1 MTDPDRSD
9 LPGQPTLPAGSGGP
23 GHAGQQRPLRRPS
36 FDPPPELAPALRERL
51 QALMDAGWDHFVRFD
66 AEVRRK
72 RFHPFVP
79 ADYDQV
85 LAALLP
91 LREPGLKFLE
101 WGSGTG
107 VITMIADLLG
117 FEACGIELD
126 EELVAFA
133 TELARETGS
142 GARFA
147 AGSFLPAGYRWR
159 PAHGD
164 GRTGTIGDGPSGYPE
179 LGLPLEAFDVV
190 YGYPWGG
197 EEALMLDLMKKY
209 GNRRARLLIH
219 EGNRIRV
226 YRDGKPIA

>member
-1 MTDPDRSD
+1 MTEPGQPD
-9 LPGQPTLPAGSGGP
+9 LPGHSGQHRLP
-23 GHAGQQRPLRRPS
+23 RRPS
-36 FDPPPELAPALRERL
+36 FDPPAELEPALRARL
-51 QALMDAGWDHFVRFD
+51 HALTEAGWEHFVRFD
-66 AEVRRK
+66 AEVRRN

-79 ADYDQV
+79 ADYDQA

-117 FEACGIELD
+117 FEAYGIELD

-159 PAHGD
+159 PPHGD
-164 GRTGTIGDGPSGYPE
+164 GRTGTIGDGPSAYPE
-179 LGLPLEAFDVV
+179 LGLPLEAFDIV

-197 EEALMLDLMKKY
+197 EDALMLDLMKTY
-209 GNRRARLLIH
+209 GGRHARLLIH
-219 EGNRIRV
+219 EGSRIRLYEQGGRRKV
-226 YRDGKPIA
+226 ED